1 MRPSTRRRVGP
12 LTDRPL
18 TLRGLLRA
26 FWPQISVTWGLTLA
40 EVVMFALIPL
50 LIGKAIDGL
59 LVSDLGAFIQLGAV
73 LGGLVLLG
81 TLRRVY
87 DTRAYGL
94 MRVELGK
101 ELARRSAGT
110 PVSQLNARL
119 GMGRELVDFLESEA
133 PASMTAVVRVLAA
146 LVILAGFHP
155 LLASSAMAALAATML
170 IYGLAHKRFFQLNAT
185 LNARAEQQVGVLS
198 TRSTPRLG
206 AHLLSLRKSEIRISD
221 TEGLIYGLIFTA
233 LLGMEMFN
241 LWFATQS
248 LGVTAGSV
256 FSIVTYS
263 WDFVES
269 ALILP
274 MTLQTLSRLSEI
286 TARINQLEG
295 VE

>member
-133 PASMTAVVRVLAA
+133 LSKYDSGCPGSCRACHPGRLPSPAGIV
-146 LVILAGFHP
+146 
-155 LLASSAMAALAATML
+155 
-170 IYGLAHKRFFQLNAT
+170 
-185 LNARAEQQVGVLS
+185 
-198 TRSTPRLG
+198 
-206 AHLLSLRKSEIRISD
+206 SD
-221 TEGLIYGLIFTA
+221 
-233 LLGMEMFN
+233 
-241 LWFATQS
+241 
-248 LGVTAGSV
+248 GSV
-256 FSIVTYS
+256 GRNHAHIR
-263 WDFVES
+263 
-269 ALILP
+269 AGA
-274 MTLQTLSRLSEI
+274 QTVFPTECD
-286 TARINQLEG
+286 T
-295 VE
+295 